1 MTPRLTDAQRVLVEE
16 HQGLVYACVRDCFA
30 PAIYALA
37 EPEDVIQ
44 TGMLGLIRAAQSYNP
59 DRHIRFATYAWACI
73 RNYIRTWRQH
83 LLHRSHNLETRTMSL
98 DRTIYADNGITL
110 GDVLPS
116 GEDVE
121 ATAHAHL
128 ELYLMRRA
136 AEDAGLARQYDMLLR
151 HAGGETMAEIG
162 RSLGVSKQAVDKGMR
177 RVRALLTTESGPE
190 QARPERLN
198 NENQTIRNPAPDGAD
213 VT

>member
-1 MTPRLTDAQRVLVEE
+1 MLRTGDLRV
-16 HQGLVYACVRDCFA
+16 
-30 PAIYALA
+30 
-37 EPEDVIQ
+37 
-44 TGMLGLIRAAQSYNP
+44 GMLGLIRAAQSYNP
-59 DRHIRFATYAWACI
+59 DRNIRFATYAWACI

-83 LLHRSHNLETRTMSL
+83 LLHRSRAPELRPLSL
-98 DRTIYADNGITL
+98 DRIIYDGSLPTL

-177 RVRALLTTESGPE
+177 RVRALLITESGPE

-213 VT
+213 VP

>member
-16 HQGLVYACVRDCFA
+16 HRGLVYACVRDCFA

-44 TGMLGLIRAAQSYNP
+44 TGMMGLIRAALGYSP
-59 DRHIRFATYAWACI
+59 DRHIRFATYAWTCI
-73 RNYIRTWRQH
+73 RNYIHTWRQH
-83 LLHRSHNLETRTMSL
+83 LLHRSRNPELIPLSL
-98 DRTIYADNGITL
+98 DRIIYAGSLLTL

-116 GEDVE
+116 REDVE
-121 ATAHAHL
+121 AVAQAHL

-136 AEDAGLARQYDMLLR
+136 AEGAGLARQYDMLLR

-177 RVRALLTTESGPE
+177 RARTLLITESEPG
-190 QARPERLN
+190 Q
-198 NENQTIRNPAPDGAD
+198 PAGKAESK
-213 VT
+213 